1 MNRDQLKDMMDS
13 TGLTFGVNYFR
24 QLKIKFYT
32 DSIVQSLEAA
42 QSRNDNGAIDGETGF
57 SEIAYPNGD

>member
-1 MNRDQLKDMMDS
+1 MDS